1 MIHLSTEDA
10 VTEITDNNVTIN
22 LSWDQNISVLLL
34 SYSVYVV
41 PHIMV
46 NFINTSSIELTMSY
60 NVSYTVTIVG
70 RQCNQNVS
78 SVVKEF
84 RYGELMN

>member
-10 VTEITDNNVTIN
+10 VTEITDHNITIN
-22 LSWDQNISVLLL
+22 LSWAQSISVPLL
-34 SYSVYVV
+34 SYSVHVV
-41 PHIMV
+41 PHITV
-46 NFINTSSIELTMSY
+46 NFMNTLSIKLTMSY

-70 RQCNQNVS
+70 RLCRQNVS
-78 SVVKEF
+78 SVIREF